1 MPVTPNMAVAFDG
14 TVASIPAGWQ
24 RVASLDSRYIL
35 GAATGQDSDLTT
47 NRGSA
52 THTHTSP
59 AHAPLQQPHTHFF
72 DNNGGTGATVTALS
86 TSTTGTF
93 VHVAAAHDH
102 DIAESD
108 PTTAVN
114 NSVSI
119 TVDPT
124 SNDLSYYTVIWIKPS
139 SDKDVL
145 PINAIGFYDKDVL
158 PSGWALAA
166 TNKYLKGSGT
176 GLDGGSS
183 GGANTHS
190 HTSPAHV
197 HTQVAHTH
205 TGTSGLPL
213 LSIRT
218 GSGTTQLARSNHTHS
233 ITLNPDYGINQ
244 AVTTTI
250 TSANHEPPYLTLHA
264 IKASA
269 ESLPDGLICLWLDK
283 ESTIPSDWSRLASM
297 NGKFL
302 KTSSSL
308 LAANLTGGSSSHS
321 HTASDCQPVQADHI
335 HATVF
340 AGNSN
345 TTIAGAST
353 GTTLKA
359 AANHSHTDGWNVDIS
374 APTNDPASVT
384 IDACTSGAAYP
395 QHRTVIFIKYTAPT
409 VKISGYVSYNYSEWD
424 GSVGLE
430 STPRDP
436 AIQQKIWS
444 RDWRY
449 R

>member
-24 RVASLDSRYIL
+24 RVTSLDARYIL
-35 GAATGQDSDLTT
+35 GAATGQDADLIT
-47 NRGSA
+47 NRGSL

-72 DNNGGTGATVTALS
+72 DNSGTTTSSVLS
-86 TSTTGTF
+86 SSTTGAF
-93 VHVAAAHDH
+93 SHVAAAHDH
-102 DIAESD
+102 DVAESD

-119 TVDPT
+119 TVDTT

-139 SDKDVL
+139 SNQETL
-145 PINAIGFYDKDVL
+145 PINSIGFYDKDIL
-158 PSGWALAA
+158 PSGWALTA
-166 TNKYLKGSGT
+166 TNKYLKGAAGAANGGT
-176 GLDGGSS
+176 SGGS
-183 GGANTHS
+183 NTHT

-197 HTQVAHTH
+197 HTQVAHSH
-205 TGTSGLPL
+205 TGISGPPIF
-213 LSIRT
+213 SVRV
-218 GSGTTQLARSNHTHS
+218 GSGTTQLSRNNHVHS
-233 ITLNPDYGINQ
+233 VTLNADYGVNQ

-250 TSANHEPPYLTLHA
+250 TASNHEPPYMTLHA

-269 ESLPDGLICLWLDK
+269 ESLPDGIICLWLDK
-283 ESTIPSDWSRLASM
+283 EATIPSDWSRVAAM

-302 KTSSSL
+302 KTSSTL
-308 LAANLTGGSSSHS
+308 LTANLTGGSSSHT
-321 HTASDCQPVQADHI
+321 HTASDCQPIQDDHI
-335 HATVF
+335 HASVTSG
-340 AGNSN
+340 AGNTS
-345 TTIAGAST
+345 IGGAST
-353 GTTLKA
+353 GATSKATT
-359 AANHSHTDGWNVDIS
+359 SHTHTTGWNVDIN
-374 APTNDPASVT
+374 APINDPASVT
-384 IDACTSGAAYP
+384 IDSCTSGAAYP

-409 VKISGYVSYNYSEWD
+409 VKVSGYLSYTYNEWD
-424 GSVGLE
+424 SGVGLE